1 MTNILKEQQ
10 QANKELINEIETL
23 KKQLSNKEQEITEL
37 KNLEV
42 SEQEEAEFKQEA
54 IDQIHQILVYMKNRF
69 PHCSK
74 NIEQDLRKLISK
86 PLRNQFMNVC
96 FQHSL
101 MHNYKWEGKENL
113 EKVVER
119 IIIDYFEDTEL
130 ATELKK
136 DWKLWNQRAHIFSK
150 IEEGGNIWGKP
161 AKDIILKDII
171 GSKIEQIKDLEA
183 EVEELEERV
192 KIEQEQEQVKEVIAV
207 GEKWSKNQAEDI
219 KEKNKK
225 LESASKKISHLE
237 AWVEKLEEEEQ
248 KNRKTKQAIN
258 W

>member
-1 MTNILKEQQ
+1 MKNIINEQQ

-54 IDQIHQILVYMKNRF
+54 IDQIHQILVDMKNRF

-136 DWKLWNQRAHIFSK
+136 DWKL
-150 IEEGGNIWGKP
+150 
-161 AKDIILKDII
+161 
-171 GSKIEQIKDLEA
+171 
-183 EVEELEERV
+183 
-192 KIEQEQEQVKEVIAV
+192 
-207 GEKWSKNQAEDI
+207 
-219 KEKNKK
+219 
-225 LESASKKISHLE
+225 
-237 AWVEKLEEEEQ
+237 
-248 KNRKTKQAIN
+248 
-258 W
+258 